1 MGLWLG
7 KREGDRDDNRER
19 KLLELSLAL
28 QPLSRM
34 FKNDFLR
41 SKNKLNIW
49 GCPGA
54 SIITWEP
61 RVGNVGGVGR
71 VGWEKE
77 EKLVFTGWITVSG
90 RQENFVAILSFEY

>member
-1 MGLWLG
+1 MASRLLLGWLVGFHNDEALMGLWLG
-7 KREGDRDDNRER
+7 KREGDRDDSRER

-34 FKNDFLR
+34 FKDDFLR

-54 SIITWEP
+54 SIIT
-61 RVGNVGGVGR
+61 
-71 VGWEKE
+71 
-77 EKLVFTGWITVSG
+77 
-90 RQENFVAILSFEY
+90 